1 MFYICLAQYLLV
13 SWKRRTW
20 YTQLR
25 EASVHISRF
34 LFVYAFVWLFRFPR
48 SFWTVCCCPSCWS
61 SMIDGSRCQA
71 SVWHFERSLFAVWR
85 GNANIRQKG
94 YLPDLAMCVVA
105 PGRTYY
111 HTQTTEQTW
120 SSRGIFDGSI
130 FTIVLFWGVF
140 SSTDCLPSSVE
151 TQTFWPA
158 WSYFATCCLRLEISS
173 VVIRKQGTQRR
184 WSSHFYELLRNWR
197 LAWVFLL
204 CLFVVARLKF
214 LENGK
219 SIWNAHVLG
228 GNHNL

>member
-1 MFYICLAQYLLV
+1 MVYPAPGSISPYFTLLV
-13 SWKRRTW
+13 CIRFCLIISFSKVLLNRMLLSFMLIFDDWWLTMPGIGVTFRAFIVCSLKRERK
-20 YTQLR
+20 YQAKR
-25 EASVHISRF
+25 IS
-34 LFVYAFVWLFRFPR
+34 P
-48 SFWTVCCCPSCWS
+48 
-61 SMIDGSRCQA
+61 GSRHVRC
-71 SVWHFERSLFAVWR
+71 
-85 GNANIRQKG
+85 GTRQN
-94 YLPDLAMCVVA
+94 LN
-105 PGRTYY
+105 TI
-111 HTQTTEQTW
+111 TQTTEQTW

-158 WSYFATCCLRLEISS
+158 WSYFATCCLRFEISS

-197 LAWVFLL
+197 LAWIFLL